1 MYRSLK
7 RKDKRVNYLSYGQN
21 SPIYKDIDNKEVDES
36 KPLAADDDISPL
48 KLDVNNP
55 QTESIIESNEENEK
69 PIVLKPKVSNKD
81 NENDKISKP
90 SKNKSL
96 LCIENMLVLL
106 FFSMLIY
113 CLYVYINKSNRRSFF
128 GARDCVSYDISR
140 AYDMIN

>member
-21 SPIYKDIDNKEVDES
+21 EPEHKDIDDKKVDES
-36 KPLAADDDISPL
+36 NLLVADSDISPL

-55 QTESIIESNEENEK
+55 QTESIIESNKENEK
-69 PIVLKPKVSNKD
+69 PIVLKPNVNNKD

-96 LCIENMLVLL
+96 LCI
-106 FFSMLIY
+106 
-113 CLYVYINKSNRRSFF
+113 
-128 GARDCVSYDISR
+128 
-140 AYDMIN
+140 